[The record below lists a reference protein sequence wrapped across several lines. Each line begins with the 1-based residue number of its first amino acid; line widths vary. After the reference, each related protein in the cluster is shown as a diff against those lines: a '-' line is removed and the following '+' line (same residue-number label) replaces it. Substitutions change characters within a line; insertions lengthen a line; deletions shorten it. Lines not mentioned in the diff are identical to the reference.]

1 MSDSV
6 PTISVFMKSYNHAPF
21 IGEAIDSVIQ
31 QDFDDLELII
41 IDDASTD
48 SSRQIIER
56 FRSRDDR
63 IRTIFHEHNR
73 GISKTVN
80 DGIEAARGTFIAQID
95 SDDVWTTDKLRK
107 QLAVARERE
116 DVLVWTEGAIING
129 NGRPAGHTFSEL
141 VGSERKKKSG
151 NIFHELLAGN
161 YILGSSLLYDRQIV
175 GGTRYDE
182 ALRYVNDYKF
192 LLELART
199 YEFCY
204 IDEPLTQYRVHEKS
218 TIGCVFFAQTQGVH
232 ADRNARQRIRLAMRE
247 TATIGEH
254 MLERYHDELPRAT
267 QASLYRT
274 YGRRLEDA
282 GDYDRALSLL
292 VHAIRCDP
300 LSWSAITSARGIGRL
315 VLRSVTSRSSR
326 G

>member
-1 MSDSV
+1 MNDSV
-6 PTISVFMKSYNHAPF
+6 PTVSVFMKSYNHARF
-21 IGEAIDSVIQ
+21 IGEAIDSVIH

-48 SSRQIIER
+48 SSRQIIDR

-63 IRTIFHEHNR
+63 IRTILHEHNR

-80 DGIEAARGTFIAQID
+80 DGIEAARGTFLAQID
-95 SDDVWTTDKLRK
+95 SDDVWREDKLRK
-107 QLAVARERE
+107 QLAVVRRHEE
-116 DVLVWTEGAIING
+116 VLVWTEGAIIDG
-129 NGRPAGHTFSEL
+129 SGQPVGHTFSEL

-161 YILGSSLLYDRQIV
+161 YILGSSLLYKKQNV
-175 GGTRYDE
+175 GATRYDE

-192 LLELART
+192 LLELARN
-199 YEFCY
+199 YEFYY
-204 IDEPLTQYRVHEKS
+204 IEEPLTQYRVHEKS
-218 TIGCVFFAQTQGVH
+218 TIGCVFAAQTQGLH
-232 ADRNARQRIRLAMRE
+232 ADLQARQRIRLAMRE
-247 TATIGEH
+247 TAAIGEH

-274 YGRRLEDA
+274 YSRRLE
-282 GDYDRALSLL
+282 GVSDYDRALGLL

-300 LSWSAITSARGIGRL
+300 LSWSTITSARGIGRL
-315 VLRSVTSRSSR
+315 VLHGVTSRSSS